1 MENTTP
7 TAPQQPPQPIENSV
21 KSNVAAALAYLFGI
35 VGGLIVYLVYKDKFA
50 RFHGLQSILLS
61 IAVYVLYY
69 AIGLLPGLYMLRGI
83 VGLASLVLTIYMIV
97 KAYQGNKVMLP
108 VIGDIA
114 EKNS

>member
-1 MENTTP
+1 MDSTTP
-7 TAPQQPPQPIENSV
+7 TVVPTPPESHEPAV
-21 KSNVAAALAYLFGI
+21 KSNLAAALGYLFSI

-61 IAVYVLYY
+61 LATYAAYYILAV
-69 AIGLLPGLYMLRGI
+69 LPGMYALRGL
-83 VGLASLVLTIYMIV
+83 VGLASFVVTIYMVV
-97 KAYQGNKVMLP
+97 KAYQGEKIMLP